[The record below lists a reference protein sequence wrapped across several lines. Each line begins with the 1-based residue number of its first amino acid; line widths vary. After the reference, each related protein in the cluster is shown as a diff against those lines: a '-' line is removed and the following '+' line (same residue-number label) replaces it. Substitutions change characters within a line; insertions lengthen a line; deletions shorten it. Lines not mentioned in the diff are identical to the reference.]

1 MQLNFLG
8 EQYKIVDTSQ
18 YGLIIEAYNDTLFIP
33 YEVLN
38 EAKSEA
44 PLYRVLGARGTVSA
58 IETNEFNKTASYG
71 ICFTRDKNYWIGDLD
86 GTSPGVK
93 LFQFRINQY
102 KLASDYKIITIAENG
117 YQRKDQR
124 SESEE
129 RILSDVKNID
139 RYLECIDTRKGYV
152 ERHIE
157 RLLHAVENYNSNK
170 KLLGLDS
177 ELIPLPI
184 KLTRDLFVKLNDADV
199 LYGSSKHYIKAIAT
213 ILDYK
218 IPLGENFYEAL
229 DKFQVKHDCKKF
241 VAPKVSSN
249 FNELE
254 AKVKEIQAKVP
265 PQPSANPSEESPL
278 ITTFKANIKDYKKEF
293 KSYGYQVIRITDLNY
308 SLYKVMTFGNNFTES
323 KIDFSA
329 VLTPSDILVTLTFP
343 SKWEACDAMKKLQPL
358 GYALEQKTFQI
369 LFPMPID
376 INDFGSIMMDLE
388 NMEQCLSDGT
398 PWFHGIVLE
407 EGFKFNKAKLTYTRR
422 FELITMNVKID
433 ESQVEVEVKFSN
445 KIFAPESSSV
455 QELKQSLADQYHLY
469 SNGKHF
475 RLTEFPKNFE
485 NLVKSVEIVSD
496 RLAKA
501 KKRYED
507 NEEMFLKMLDQIR
520 AAGFKDYNRELS
532 FRAST
537 MYADFYLNVDAE
549 FWTANVVILPDY
561 RLGKKGI
568 KLQDV
573 EFFKN
578 NPLYTKMNFGAD
590 DGARLS
596 LQSFDYLE
604 KNLKDLADLI
614 DDFKN
619 KSNTLLDSPDVKR
632 FRNMISYLDLEEFE
646 KDSKYYI
653 KYKGDYKNLPLEA
666 VYDKD
671 ENTCNLYIN
680 DKDFA
685 KSEHM
690 VKIKNFNN
698 GNVYT
703 SYTGYAYIKFTDMDD
718 FRHFV
723 KKFIKLLEEEPF
735 DSLDKFEGSSNDF
748 FYNLLVNL
756 GCPSI
761 KNIGTIIASKGTL
774 GDKFVDITIMT
785 DTECL
790 LLRIDKNKS
799 VDFTEVPSSW
809 SKYYTAIEDNA
820 DNFVIIVDGKKNI
833 EVLLKLVK
841 DGESTQTPTTESDLN
856 NVKNLYNTFGLAITE
871 TDTRIRAEGTLGFL
885 HAYCQTSRKSLRT
898 KVQFAKSYK
907 SNLDVSDYIPQIM
920 KIKGV
925 EVSDDIEEV
934 RVIISDI
941 SNLAGFL
948 SNVETFVKPDKIE
961 TSPFSKVKEQLVS
974 AGYKFDPPNRFVQD
988 STLTE
993 TAIYFEG
1000 SQVEVYL
1007 EFKDIVLKD
1016 SKDKELAFSCFLGL
1030 TNKHNH
1036 DIEDNGIVFYMQNKV
1051 VDIKEVVHTVNYFND
1066 AFSKVMAGKKNEVT
1080 EEKNIFIE
1088 GILEELKKQAFTVN
1102 DQKSLV
1108 KFEGFIK
1115 SMLINGIAYKKTKK
1129 VLLII
1134 HDSEFA
1140 KAFVNSLKGVGDL
1153 EIDDSIQGVFYV
1165 VTRQVNFFKEF
1176 FKRANSFTI
1185 QKSVDGLE
1193 NFEKVLGK
1201 LEFKKDVKDSIITY
1215 ISVDDHDVRS
1225 IKINMDTGAVR
1236 LVYRNSP
1243 LIAQNIEFL
1252 VGNAKVSSNFQKDY
1266 VLKFPTLKDASQSIG
1281 KYQGLPKPKH
1291 VKETVPQ
1298 EVQTAGVLE
1307 EPTEVVDNKS
1317 TFSEKV
1323 LLMLDKYEFMT
1334 DDDGSGIIPFL
1345 KTFGSIK
1352 LKGALWT
1359 KKDKVEVKLPVNTPT
1374 TIGVIKQVPTFDG
1387 VKHTGYVGDFEILSI
1402 SKPEG
1407 LEDVIK
1413 AVSGQGKMRKGD
1425 LINRVFDLKF
1435 KKTGDPDHDDAID
1448 RVLAYIKKNQKAL
1461 VSRADLG
1468 VWLLDNPKELTRYKL
1483 EYPSVMLMFYES
1495 DKFDVKKDPIFLKFY
1510 KSKAL
1515 SIIRQPFKTKDL
1527 NGNPCIGVCFYDAK
1541 TASKYKL
1548 KLIEEA
1554 KENDLT
1560 ITINGLDYK
1569 VVDINESLVTFESTL
1584 GIQFVSDYN
1593 FLNITVD
1600 TALEE

>member
-44 PLYRVLGARGTVSA
+44 PLYRVLGARGTISA

-102 KLASDYKIITIAENG
+102 KLASDYKIITIAEKS

-129 RILSDVKNID
+129 RILGTVKNVD
-139 RYLECIDTRKGYV
+139 RYLECIDTRKGFV

-157 RLLHAVENYNSNK
+157 KLFTAVENFNSNA
-170 KLLGLDS
+170 KLSNQSDRII
-177 ELIPLPI
+177 EIPF
-184 KLTRDLFVKLNDADV
+184 KLTRDLYMKIQDYV
-199 LYGSSKHYIKAIAT
+199 YSSSRNYILAIAT

-229 DKFQVKHDCKKF
+229 DRFQVKHDCKKF
-241 VAPKVSSN
+241 VAPKISSN

-278 ITTFKANIKDYKKEF
+278 ITTFKANINDYKKEF

-308 SLYKVMTFGNNFTES
+308 SLYKEMTFGINYNES

-329 VLTPSDILVTLTFP
+329 VFTPSDILVTLTFND
-343 SKWEACDAMKKLQPL
+343 KWEARDAMRKLQPL
-358 GYALEQKTFQI
+358 GYTFEQKLFQI

-376 INDFGSIMMDLE
+376 INDFGSIIMTLE

-398 PWFHGIVLE
+398 PWFHGIVTE

-422 FELITMNVKID
+422 FGLITVNIKLD
-433 ESQVEVEVKFSN
+433 GSQVELEIKFSN
-445 KIFAPESSSV
+445 KIFASESQTV
-455 QELKQSLADQYHLY
+455 QDLKQSLADQYHLY

-485 NLVKSVEIVSD
+485 NLVKSVELVSE
-496 RLAKA
+496 RLEKA
-501 KKRYED
+501 KKRYEEH
-507 NEEMFLKMLDQIR
+507 EEMFLKILDQIR
-520 AAGFKDYNRELS
+520 DAGFHDYNKELQFKATTS
-532 FRAST
+532 NAE
-537 MYADFYLNVDAE
+537 FYLNVDAE
-549 FWTANVVILPDY
+549 FWVVNINILPDY
-561 RLGKKGI
+561 RLEKKGI
-568 KLQDV
+568 KLQEI
-573 EFFKN
+573 EFIKN
-578 NPLYTKMNFGAD
+578 NPLYTKMTFHSDNRAS
-590 DGARLS
+590 LS
-596 LQSFDYLE
+596 IQSHEYLD
-604 KNLKDLADLI
+604 KCLKDLADLI
-614 DDFKN
+614 DNFKN
-619 KSNTLLDSPDVKR
+619 ANGLLDSPDAKR
-632 FRNMISYLDLEEFE
+632 FRNIVSYLELEEYE

-653 KYKGDYKNLPLEA
+653 KYRGTYENLPLEA

-671 ENTCNLYIN
+671 DNNCNLYIN
-680 DKDFA
+680 DKDFC
-685 KSEHM
+685 KSEYLT
-690 VKIKNFNN
+690 KIKNFKN
-698 GNVYT
+698 GTVNM
-703 SYTGYAYIKFTDMDD
+703 SYTGFAYIKFYDMDD

-723 KKFIKLLEEEPF
+723 KKFIKLLKEEPF
-735 DSLDKFEGSSNDF
+735 DPLEEFEKDTNP
-748 FYNLLVNL
+748 YKTMLINL
-756 GCPSI
+756 GCANI
-761 KNIGTIIASKGTL
+761 KNIGTILDFKGTL
-774 GDKFVDITIMT
+774 GNKVVKITIMT
-785 DTECL
+785 DDDRL
-790 LLRIDKNKS
+790 ILFIDKTKS
-799 VDFTEVPSSW
+799 AGFTEVPSSW
-809 SKYYTAIEDNA
+809 SKYYSEVEDNVNA
-820 DNFVIIVDGKKNI
+820 FVIVANGRKNI
-833 EVLLKLVK
+833 ESLLKLVK
-841 DGESTQTPTTESDLN
+841 DGDSIDTPTTDNDLK
-856 NVKNLYNTFGLAITE
+856 NVRALYKGFGLTVTE
-871 TDTRIRAEGTLGFL
+871 TETRIKAEGTLGL
-885 HAYCQTSRKSLRT
+885 LYAYCQTSRKSLRT
-898 KVQFAKSYK
+898 RIQFFKSYK
-907 SNLDVSDYIPQIM
+907 ANSDVSDFMPQFM
-920 KIKGV
+920 KIKGIDV
-925 EVSDDIEEV
+925 LDDIEEV
-934 RVIISDI
+934 RVMIDDVT
-941 SNLAGFL
+941 NLASFL
-948 SNVETFVKPDKIE
+948 SDVSTFEKPDKIE
-961 TSPFSKVKEQLVS
+961 TSSFSKVKDQLES

-988 STLTE
+988 ATLTE

-1000 SQVEVYL
+1000 NEVEVYL
-1007 EFKDIVLKD
+1007 EFKDIILKD
-1016 SKDKELAFSCFLGL
+1016 SKDKDLAFNSFASI
-1030 TNKHNH
+1030 TNKHKH
-1036 DIEDNGIVFYMQNKV
+1036 DIEDNGIVIYLANKV
-1051 VDIKEVVHTVNYFND
+1051 VDIKTIVHTINYFND
-1066 AFSKVMAGKKNEVT
+1066 AFSKIFNKQSEVL

-1088 GILEELKKQAFTVN
+1088 GVLEELKKQAFTVN

-1115 SMLINGIAYKKTKK
+1115 SMFIDGLAYKKTKK
-1129 VLLII
+1129 VLFKIQE
-1134 HDSEFA
+1134 SEFT
-1140 KAFVNSLKGVGDL
+1140 KAFINSLQGVGDL
-1153 EIDDSIQGVFYV
+1153 EVDDSIQGVFYV
-1165 VTRQVNFFKEF
+1165 TTRQVNFVKEF

-1185 QKSVDGLE
+1185 QKSVEGLE
-1193 NFEKVLGK
+1193 NFEKVLGN

-1252 VGNAKVSSNFQKDY
+1252 IGNAKVSNNFQKDY
-1266 VLKFPTLKDASQSIG
+1266 VLKFPTLKDATQSIG

-1291 VKETVPQ
+1291 VEETVPD
-1298 EVQTAGVLE
+1298 EVSNVGVIE
-1307 EPTEVVDNKS
+1307 EPTEVVTNKS

-1323 LLMLDKYEFMT
+1323 LLMLDKYGFMT
-1334 DDDGSGIIPFL
+1334 DDDGSGIIAFL
-1345 KTFGSIK
+1345 KTFGNVK
-1352 LKGALWT
+1352 MKGVLFA
-1359 KKDKVEVKLPVNTPT
+1359 KKDRVEVKLPVNTPT
-1374 TIGVIKQVPTFDG
+1374 TIGVIKQVPTFGG
-1387 VKHTGYVGDFEILSI
+1387 VKHTGYIGDFEILSI

-1407 LEDVIK
+1407 LEDVIN
-1413 AVSGQGKMRKGD
+1413 AVAGQGKMRKGD
-1425 LINRVFDLKF
+1425 LINRVYDLKF
-1435 KKTGDPDHDDAID
+1435 KKTGDVDHDDAID

-1569 VVDINESLVTFESTL
+1569 VIDINESLITFESTL

-1593 FLNITVD
+1593 FLDITVD
-1600 TALEE
+1600 TFLEE

>member
-18 YGLIIEAYNDTLFIP
+18 FGLIIEAYNDTLFIP

-102 KLASDYKIITIAENG
+102 KLASDYKIITIAESG

-199 LYGSSKHYIKAIAT
+199 IYGSSKHYIKAIAT

-229 DKFQVKHDCKKF
+229 DRFQIKHDCKKF
-241 VAPKVSSN
+241 IAPKVSSN

-278 ITTFKANIKDYKKEF
+278 IATFKANISDYKKEF
-293 KSYGYQVIRITDLNY
+293 KSYGYQCLRITDLNY
-308 SLYKVMTFGNNFTES
+308 SLYKVMTFSNNFTES

-329 VLTPSDILVTLTFP
+329 VLTPSDILVTLTFH
-343 SKWEACDAMKKLQPL
+343 SKWEARDAMKKLQPL
-358 GYALEQKTFQI
+358 GYAFEQKLFQI

-376 INDFGSIMMDLE
+376 INDFGSIMMSLE
-388 NMEQCLSDGT
+388 NMEQCLADGT
-398 PWFHGIVLE
+398 PWFHGIVQE

-422 FELITMNVKID
+422 FGLITMNVKID
-433 ESQVEVEVKFSN
+433 GPQVEVEVKFSN
-445 KIFAPESSSV
+445 KIFAPESKSV
-455 QELKQSLADQYHLY
+455 QILKENIQSTFHLY
-469 SNGKHF
+469 TNGKHL
-475 RLTEFPKNFE
+475 RLTEFPKNFSG
-485 NLVKSVEIVSD
+485 LVKAVEDASD

-507 NEEMFLKMLDQIR
+507 NEEMFLKMLDKIR
-520 AAGFKDYNRELS
+520 DIGFHDYNRELT
-532 FRAST
+532 FKAIT
-537 MYADFYLNVDAE
+537 PNAEFWIDIDAE
-549 FWTANVVILPDY
+549 FWTVNVALDADY
-561 RLGKKGI
+561 RLAKKGI
-568 KLQDV
+568 KV
-573 EFFKN
+573 SEIEFVKN
-578 NPLYTKMNFGAD
+578 NPLYTKMNFKNQEHVTF
-590 DGARLS
+590 S
-596 LQSFDYLE
+596 LQSFEHLDN
-604 KNLKDLADLI
+604 NLKDLEKLVS
-614 DDFKN
+614 DFKDAHG
-619 KSNTLLDSPDVKR
+619 LLDSPDAKR
-632 FRNMISYLDLEEFE
+632 FRNMISYLDLEEFD
-646 KDSKYYI
+646 KSSKYYI
-653 KYKGDYKNLPLEA
+653 KFKGEYAGLPLEA
-666 VYDKD
+666 VFDKD
-671 ENTCNLYIN
+671 ENTCNFYIN
-680 DKDFA
+680 DKDFC
-685 KSEHM
+685 KSEHLTK
-690 VKIKNFNN
+690 VKNFKN
-698 GNVYT
+698 GSVNM
-703 SYTGYAYIKFTDMDD
+703 SYTGYAYIKFNDMDD

-723 KKFIKLLEEEPF
+723 KKFIKLLQDEPF
-735 DSLDKFEGSSNDF
+735 DPLEEFETDNNK
-748 FYNLLVNL
+748 YMTMLNNL
-756 GCPSI
+756 GAKSPKTIGTLISASCNIGDINNVKVTIMSEVPSMIITIPKSDNPGFSSIPPSWGKLCDTVNENPSGFDLKVTGDSNMEKLFTSI
-761 KNIGTIIASKGTL
+761 KNGEKVDSPVTEQDLKNVRALYKG
-774 GDKFVDITIMT
+774 
-785 DTECL
+785 
-790 LLRIDKNKS
+790 
-799 VDFTEVPSSW
+799 
-809 SKYYTAIEDNA
+809 
-820 DNFVIIVDGKKNI
+820 
-833 EVLLKLVK
+833 
-841 DGESTQTPTTESDLN
+841 
-856 NVKNLYNTFGLAITE
+856 FGLAVTE
-871 TDTRIRAEGTLGFL
+871 TETRIKAEGKLGFL
-885 HAYCQTSRKSLRT
+885 HVYCQTSRKSLRSRA
-898 KVQFAKSYK
+898 QFSKSY
-907 SNLDVSDYIPQIM
+907 SANIDVSDYMPQFM

-925 EVSDDIEEV
+925 EVLDDTEEV
-934 RVIISDI
+934 RVMISDVA
-941 SNLAGFL
+941 NLGGFL
-948 SNVETFVKPDKIE
+948 SDVETFVKPDKVAMN
-961 TSPFSKVKEQLVS
+961 SYDKVKDQLTS
-974 AGYKFDPPNRFVQD
+974 AGYQFFPPNRFVQE

-1007 EFKDIVLKD
+1007 EFKDVVLKD

-1036 DIEDNGIVFYMQNKV
+1036 DVEDNGIVFYMSNKV
-1051 VDIKEVVHTVNYFND
+1051 VDIKEVVHTINYFND
-1066 AFSKVMAGKKNEVT
+1066 AFSKVMTGKKNEVV

-1088 GILEELKKQAFTVN
+1088 GVLEELKKQGFTVN

-1115 SMLINGIAYKKTKK
+1115 SMLIDGIAYKKTKK
-1129 VLLII
+1129 VLIKI
-1134 HDSEFA
+1134 QDSEFS
-1140 KAFVNSLKGVGDL
+1140 KAFVKSLHGVGDL
-1153 EIDDSIQGVFYV
+1153 EIDDSIQGVFYI

-1176 FKRANSFTI
+1176 FKRANKFTI
-1185 QKSVDGLE
+1185 EKSVSGLDD
-1193 NFEKVLGK
+1193 FEKALGK

-1215 ISVDDHDVRS
+1215 ISIDDHDIRS
-1225 IKINMDTGAVR
+1225 IKINMDTSAVR
-1236 LVYRNSP
+1236 IVYRNSP

-1291 VKETVPQ
+1291 VEETVPQ
-1298 EVQTAGVLE
+1298 EVQTAGVLQ

-1323 LLMLDKYEFMT
+1323 LLMLDKYEFIT
-1334 DDDGSGIIPFL
+1334 DDDGSGIIVFL

-1560 ITINGLDYK
+1560 VTINGLYYK

>member
-8 EQYKIVDTSQ
+8 EEYKVVSTGKD
-18 YGLIIEAYNDTLFIP
+18 GLIIEAYSDTLFIP

-102 KLASDYKIITIAENG
+102 KLASDYKIITIAESG

-129 RILSDVKNID
+129 RILETVKNVD

-157 RLLHAVENYNSNK
+157 KLFTAVEKFNSNAVLSGK
-170 KLLGLDS
+170 SK
-177 ELIPLPI
+177 EKIEIPF
-184 KLTRDLFVKLNDADV
+184 KLTRDL
-199 LYGSSKHYIKAIAT
+199 YIKIQDFIYAGSRNYILAIAT

-278 ITTFKANIKDYKKEF
+278 ITTFKANINDYKKRL
-293 KSYGYQVIRITDLNY
+293 KAMGYQVVRITDLNY
-308 SLYKVMTFGNNFTES
+308 DLYRPMSYGINFGES
-323 KIDFSA
+323 PVDFSA
-329 VLTPSDILVTLTFP
+329 ILTPSDILVTLTFTSRSEARDAI
-343 SKWEACDAMKKLQPL
+343 SKLKPL
-358 GYALEQKTFQI
+358 GYAFEQKQYQV
-369 LFPMPID
+369 LFSIPID
-376 INDFGSIMMDLE
+376 ITDFNSIQMTLE
-388 NMEQCLSDGT
+388 NLEQNLSDGT

-422 FELITMNVKID
+422 FGLITMNVKI
-433 ESQVEVEVKFSN
+433 EGPQVEVEVKFSN
-445 KIFAPESSSV
+445 KIFAPESKSV
-455 QELKQSLADQYHLY
+455 QILKENIQSTFHLY
-469 SNGKHF
+469 TNGKHL
-475 RLTEFPKNFE
+475 RLTEFPKNFSG
-485 NLVKSVEIVSD
+485 LVKAVEDASD
-496 RLAKA
+496 RLTKA

-507 NEEMFLKMLDQIR
+507 NEEMFLKILDKIR
-520 AAGFKDYNRELS
+520 DIGFHDYNRELT
-532 FRAST
+532 FKAIT
-537 MYADFYLNVDAE
+537 PNAEFWIDIDAE
-549 FWTANVVILPDY
+549 FWTINVALDADY
-561 RLGKKGI
+561 RLAKKGI
-568 KLQDV
+568 KV
-573 EFFKN
+573 SEIEFVKN
-578 NPLYTKMNFGAD
+578 NPLYTKMNFKNQEHVTF
-590 DGARLS
+590 S
-596 LQSFDYLE
+596 LQSFEHIDN
-604 KNLKDLADLI
+604 NLKDLEKLVS
-614 DDFKN
+614 DFKDAHG
-619 KSNTLLDSPDVKR
+619 LLDSPDAKR
-632 FRNMISYLDLEEFE
+632 FRNMISYLDLEEFD
-646 KDSKYYI
+646 KSSKYYI
-653 KYKGDYKNLPLEA
+653 KFKGEYAGLPLEA

-671 ENTCNLYIN
+671 ENTCNFYIN
-680 DKDFA
+680 DKDFC
-685 KSEHM
+685 KSEHLTK
-690 VKIKNFNN
+690 VKNFKN
-698 GNVYT
+698 GSVNM
-703 SYTGYAYIKFTDMDD
+703 SYTGYAYIKFKDMDD

-735 DSLDKFEGSSNDF
+735 DPLDKFKDSSNDF

-756 GCPSI
+756 GCESI
-761 KNIGTIIASKGTL
+761 KNIGTIVASKGTL
-774 GDKFVDITIMT
+774 GHNYVDITIMT
-785 DTECL
+785 DTDRL
-790 LLRIDKNKS
+790 LLSIDKTKS
-799 VDFTEVPSSW
+799 VGFTEVPSSW
-809 SKYYTAIEDNA
+809 SKYYTDIEDNA
-820 DNFVIIVDGKKNI
+820 DNFVLTVNDRKNI
-833 EVLLKLVK
+833 EAILKLVK
-841 DGESTQTPTTESDLN
+841 DGEVVDSPVTEQDL
-856 NVKNLYNTFGLAITE
+856 KNIRQLYKAFGLAVTE
-871 TDTRIRAEGTLGFL
+871 TETRIKAEGKLGFL
-885 HAYCQTSRKSLRT
+885 HVYCQTSRKSLRSRA
-898 KVQFAKSYK
+898 QFSKSYS
-907 SNLDVSDYIPQIM
+907 SNIDVSDYMPQFM

-925 EVSDDIEEV
+925 EVLDDTEEV
-934 RVIISDI
+934 RVMIGDVA
-941 SNLAGFL
+941 NLGGFL
-948 SNVETFVKPDKIE
+948 SDVETFVKPDKVAMN
-961 TSPFSKVKEQLVS
+961 SYDKVKDQLTS
-974 AGYKFDPPNRFVQD
+974 AGYQFFPPNRFVQD

-1007 EFKDIVLKD
+1007 EFKDVVLKD

-1036 DIEDNGIVFYMQNKV
+1036 DVEDNGIVFYMSNKV
-1051 VDIKEVVHTVNYFND
+1051 VDIKEVVHTINYFND
-1066 AFSKVMAGKKNEVT
+1066 AFSKVMTGKKNEVV

-1088 GILEELKKQAFTVN
+1088 GVLEELKKQGFTVN

-1115 SMLINGIAYKKTKK
+1115 SMLIDGIAYKKTKK
-1129 VLLII
+1129 VLFKIQ
-1134 HDSEFA
+1134 DSEFA

-1153 EIDDSIQGVFYV
+1153 EIDDSIQGVFYIT
-1165 VTRQVNFFKEF
+1165 TRQVNFVKEF
-1176 FKRANSFTI
+1176 FKRANSFTV

-1193 NFEKVLGK
+1193 NFENVLGK

-1266 VLKFPTLKDASQSIG
+1266 VLKFPTLKDATQSIG

-1291 VKETVPQ
+1291 VEETVPQ
-1298 EVQTAGVLE
+1298 EVQTAGVLA

-1323 LLMLDKYEFMT
+1323 LLMLDKYEFIS
-1334 DDDGSGIIPFL
+1334 DDDGSGIIVFL

-1352 LKGALWT
+1352 LKGTLWT
-1359 KKDKVEVKLPVNTPT
+1359 KKDKVEIKLSKDTPT
-1374 TIGVIKQVPTFDG
+1374 TIGILKQVPTFDG

-1407 LEDVIK
+1407 FEDVIK
-1413 AVSGQGKMRKGD
+1413 AVAGQGKMRKGD
-1425 LINRVFDLKF
+1425 LINRVYNLKF
-1435 KKTGDPDHDDAID
+1435 KKTGEPDHDDAID
-1448 RVLAYIKKNQKAL
+1448 RVLAYIKKNQKVL
-1461 VSRADLG
+1461 KSRADLG

-1483 EYPSVMLMFYES
+1483 EYPSVMLMFYEG

-1554 KENDLT
+1554 KENALT
-1560 ITINGLDYK
+1560 VTINGLAYK
-1569 VVDINESLVTFESTL
+1569 VIDINESLVTFESTL

-1600 TALEE
+1600 TILED

>member
-18 YGLIIEAYNDTLFIP
+18 HGLIIEAYNDTLFIP

-58 IETNEFNKTASYG
+58 LETNEFNKTASYG

-102 KLASDYKIITIAENG
+102 KLASDYKIITIAESG

-129 RILSDVKNID
+129 RILETVKNVD

-152 ERHIE
+152 EKHIE
-157 RLLHAVENYNSNK
+157 RLFHAVENFNSNAVLSGK
-170 KLLGLDS
+170 SK
-177 ELIPLPI
+177 EKIEIPF
-184 KLTRDLFVKLNDADV
+184 KLTRDLFIKIQDFVYSA
-199 LYGSSKHYIKAIAT
+199 SRHYILAIAT

-229 DKFQVKHDCKKF
+229 DRFQVKHDCKKF

-265 PQPSANPSEESPL
+265 PQPSATSSEESPL
-278 ITTFKANIKDYKKEF
+278 VTTFKANISDYKKEF

-308 SLYKVMTFGNNFTES
+308 SLYKVMTFGNNYKES

-329 VLTPSDILVTLTFP
+329 VFTPSDILVTLTFND
-343 SKWEACDAMKKLQPL
+343 KWEARDAMKKLQPL

-388 NMEQCLSDGT
+388 NMEHCLADGT
-398 PWFHGIVLE
+398 PWFHGIVQE

-422 FELITMNVKID
+422 FGLITMNVKIN
-433 ESQVEVEVKFSN
+433 ESQVEVEIKFSN
-445 KIFAPESSSV
+445 KIFAPESKSV
-455 QELKQSLADQYHLY
+455 QDLKNSLADQYHLY

-507 NEEMFLKMLDQIR
+507 NEEMFLKILDQIR
-520 AAGFKDYNRELS
+520 DAGFHDYNKELQ
-532 FRAST
+532 FRVST
-537 MYADFYLNVDAE
+537 LYAEFYLDVDAE
-549 FWTANVVILPDY
+549 FWTVNVMIHPDY
-561 RLGKKGI
+561 RLEKKGI
-568 KLQDV
+568 KLQEI
-573 EFFKN
+573 EFVKN

-590 DGARLS
+590 NRVRLS

-604 KNLKDLADLI
+604 KSLKHLTDLI
-614 DDFKN
+614 DDFKS
-619 KSNTLLDSPDVKR
+619 KVSSFLDSPEAKR

-653 KYKGDYKNLPLEA
+653 KYKGTYENLPLEA

-685 KSEHM
+685 KSEHLT
-690 VKIKNFNN
+690 KIKNFKN
-698 GNVYT
+698 GSVT
-703 SYTGYAYIKFTDMDD
+703 MSYTGYAYIRFSDMDD

-723 KKFIKLLEEEPF
+723 KKFIKLLKEEPF
-735 DSLDKFEGSSNDF
+735 DPLEEFEKDANP
-748 FYNLLVNL
+748 YKTMLINL
-756 GCPSI
+756 GAYKPTMIGNSI
-761 KNIGTIIASKGTL
+761 TASGPFGDYRLNIVIYIN
-774 GDKFVDITIMT
+774 V
-785 DTECL
+785 
-790 LLRIDKNKS
+790 NKMLVYLPKKDNPGFTGVPPKWGKYCDS
-799 VDFTEVPSSW
+799 VDESPEAFEMLVS
-809 SKYYTAIEDNA
+809 
-820 DNFVIIVDGKKNI
+820 GQKNI
-833 EVLLKLVK
+833 ELLLKTIK
-841 DGESTQTPTTESDLN
+841 DGEVVESPVTEQDL
-856 NVKNLYNTFGLAITE
+856 KNIRALYKGFGLAVTE
-871 TDTRIRAEGTLGFL
+871 TETRIKAEGTLGFL

-907 SNLDVSDYIPQIM
+907 SNLDVSDYMPQFM

-925 EVSDDIEEV
+925 EVSDDTEEV
-934 RVIISDI
+934 RVMISDGA
-941 SNLAGFL
+941 NLAGFL
-948 SNVETFVKPDKIE
+948 SKVETFEKPDKVE

-974 AGYKFDPPNRFVQD
+974 AGYKFDPPNRFAQD
-988 STLTE
+988 SNLTE

-1000 SQVEVYL
+1000 NEVEVYL
-1007 EFKDIVLKD
+1007 EFKDVVLED

-1030 TNKHNH
+1030 TNKHKH
-1036 DIEDNGIVFYMQNKV
+1036 DIEDNGIVFYMSNKV
-1051 VDIKEVVHTVNYFND
+1051 VLIKEVVHTINYFND
-1066 AFSKVMAGKKNEVT
+1066 AFSKVMTGKKNEVV

-1088 GILEELKKQAFTVN
+1088 GVLEELKKQAFTVN

-1115 SMLINGIAYKKTKK
+1115 SMFIDGLAYKKTKK
-1129 VLLII
+1129 VLFKIQ
-1134 HDSEFA
+1134 DSEFA

-1153 EIDDSIQGVFYV
+1153 EIDDTIQGVFYV
-1165 VTRQVNFFKEF
+1165 TTRQVNFFKEF

-1185 QKSVDGLE
+1185 QKSVEGLE

-1215 ISVDDHDVRS
+1215 ISIDDHDVRS

-1243 LIAQNIEFL
+1243 LIAQNIESL
-1252 VGNAKVSSNFQKDY
+1252 TGNAKVSSNFQKDY

-1334 DDDGSGIIPFL
+1334 DDDGSGIIVFL
-1345 KTFGSIK
+1345 KTFGDVK
-1352 LKGALWT
+1352 MKGVLFA
-1359 KKDKVEVKLPVNTPT
+1359 KKDRVEVKLPVNTPT
-1374 TIGVIKQVPTFDG
+1374 TIGVIKQVPTFSG

-1407 LEDVIK
+1407 LEGVIK
-1413 AVSGQGKMRKGD
+1413 AVAGQGKMRKGD
-1425 LINRVFDLKF
+1425 LINRVYDLKF
-1435 KKTGDPDHDDAID
+1435 KKVGNPDHDDAID
-1448 RVLAYIKKNQKAL
+1448 RILAYIKKNQKAL

-1560 ITINGLDYK
+1560 VTINGLDYK
-1569 VVDINESLVTFESTL
+1569 VIDINESLVTFESTL

-1593 FLNITVD
+1593 FLNIAVD

>member
-8 EQYKIVDTSQ
+8 EQYKIVDTNQ
-18 YGLIIEAYNDTLFIP
+18 LGLIIEAYNDTLFIP

-58 IETNEFNKTASYG
+58 LETNEFNKTASYG

-102 KLASDYKIITIAENG
+102 KLASDYKIITIAESG

-129 RILSDVKNID
+129 RILETVKNVD

-152 ERHIE
+152 EKHIE
-157 RLLHAVENYNSNK
+157 RLFHAVENFNSNAVLSGK
-170 KLLGLDS
+170 SK
-177 ELIPLPI
+177 EKIEIPF
-184 KLTRDLFVKLNDADV
+184 KLTRDLFMKIQDFVYSA
-199 LYGSSKHYIKAIAT
+199 SRHYILAIAT

-229 DKFQVKHDCKKF
+229 DRFQVKHDCKKF

-265 PQPSANPSEESPL
+265 PQPNATSSEESPL
-278 ITTFKANIKDYKKEF
+278 VTTFKANISDYKKEF

-329 VLTPSDILVTLTFP
+329 ILTPSDILVTLTFND
-343 SKWEACDAMKKLQPL
+343 KWEARDAMKKLQPL

-369 LFPMPID
+369 LFPMSID

-388 NMEQCLSDGT
+388 NMEHCLSDGT
-398 PWFHGIVLE
+398 PWFHGIVQE

-422 FELITMNVKID
+422 FGLITMNVKVNGP
-433 ESQVEVEVKFSN
+433 QVEVEIKFSN
-445 KIFAPESSSV
+445 KIFAPESKTV
-455 QELKQSLADQYHLY
+455 QDLKKSLADQYHLY

-507 NEEMFLKMLDQIR
+507 NEEMFLKILDQIR
-520 AAGFKDYNRELS
+520 DAGFHDYNKELQ
-532 FRAST
+532 FRVST
-537 MYADFYLNVDAE
+537 PYAEFYLDVDAE
-549 FWTANVVILPDY
+549 FWTVNVMILPDY
-561 RLGKKGI
+561 RLENKNI
-568 KLQDV
+568 KLQEI
-573 EFFKN
+573 EFVKN
-578 NPLYTKMNFGAD
+578 NPLYTKMNFGTD
-590 DGARLS
+590 NRVRLS

-604 KNLKDLADLI
+604 KSLKDLTDLI
-614 DDFKN
+614 DDFK
-619 KSNTLLDSPDVKR
+619 SNINSFLDSPEAKR

-653 KYKGDYKNLPLEA
+653 KYKGTYENLPLEA

-685 KSEHM
+685 KSEHLT
-690 VKIKNFNN
+690 KIKNFKN
-698 GNVYT
+698 GSVT
-703 SYTGYAYIKFTDMDD
+703 MSYTGYAYIRFSDMDD

-723 KKFIKLLEEEPF
+723 KKFIKLLKEEPF
-735 DSLDKFEGSSNDF
+735 DPLEEFEKDSNP
-748 FYNLLVNL
+748 YKTMLINL
-756 GCPSI
+756 GVYKPTMIGNSI
-761 KNIGTIIASKGTL
+761 TALGPFGDYRLNIVIYIN
-774 GDKFVDITIMT
+774 
-785 DTECL
+785 E
-790 LLRIDKNKS
+790 NKMLVYLPKKDNPGFTGVPPKWGKYCDS
-799 VDFTEVPSSW
+799 VDESPEAFEMLVS
-809 SKYYTAIEDNA
+809 
-820 DNFVIIVDGKKNI
+820 GQKNI
-833 EVLLKLVK
+833 ELLLKTIK
-841 DGESTQTPTTESDLN
+841 DGEVVESPVTEQDL
-856 NVKNLYNTFGLAITE
+856 KNIRALYKGFGLAVTE
-871 TDTRIRAEGTLGFL
+871 TETRIKAEGTLGFL

-907 SNLDVSDYIPQIM
+907 SNLDVSDYLPQFM

-925 EVSDDIEEV
+925 EVSDDTEEV
-934 RVIISDI
+934 RVMISDGA
-941 SNLAGFL
+941 NLAGFL
-948 SNVETFVKPDKIE
+948 SDVETFVKPDKVE

-974 AGYKFDPPNRFVQD
+974 AGYKFDPPNRFAQD
-988 STLTE
+988 SNLTE

-1000 SQVEVYL
+1000 NEVEVYL
-1007 EFKDIVLKD
+1007 EFKDVVLED

-1030 TNKHNH
+1030 TNKHKH
-1036 DIEDNGIVFYMQNKV
+1036 DIEDNGIVFYMSNKV
-1051 VDIKEVVHTVNYFND
+1051 VLIKEVVHTINYFND
-1066 AFSKVMAGKKNEVT
+1066 AFSKVMTGKKNEVV

-1088 GILEELKKQAFTVN
+1088 GVLEELKKQAFTVN
-1102 DQKSLV
+1102 DQKSLL

-1115 SMLINGIAYKKTKK
+1115 SMFIDGIAYKKTKK
-1129 VLLII
+1129 VLFKIQ
-1134 HDSEFA
+1134 DSEFA

-1185 QKSVDGLE
+1185 QKSVEGLE
-1193 NFEKVLGK
+1193 NFEKALGK

-1215 ISVDDHDVRS
+1215 ISIDDHDVRS

-1266 VLKFPTLKDASQSIG
+1266 VLKFPTLKDATQSIG

-1323 LLMLDKYEFMT
+1323 LLMLDKYEFIT
-1334 DDDGSGIIPFL
+1334 DDDGSGIIAFL
-1345 KTFGSIK
+1345 KTFGDVK
-1352 LKGALWT
+1352 MKGVLFA
-1359 KKDKVEVKLPVNTPT
+1359 KKDRVEVKLPVNTPT
-1374 TIGVIKQVPTFDG
+1374 TIGVIKQVPTFSG

-1407 LEDVIK
+1407 LEGVIK
-1413 AVSGQGKMRKGD
+1413 AVAGQGKMRKGD
-1425 LINRVFDLKF
+1425 LINRVYDLKF

-1448 RVLAYIKKNQKAL
+1448 RVLAYIKKNQKVL
-1461 VSRADLG
+1461 KSRADLG

-1541 TASKYKL
+1541 TSSKYKL

-1560 ITINGLDYK
+1560 VTINGLDYK
-1569 VVDINESLVTFESTL
+1569 VVDINESLITFESTL

-1593 FLNITVD
+1593 FLDITVD

>member
-18 YGLIIEAYNDTLFIP
+18 HGLIIEAYNDTLFIP

-58 IETNEFNKTASYG
+58 LETNEFNKTASYG

-102 KLASDYKIITIAENG
+102 KLASDYKIITIAESG

-129 RILSDVKNID
+129 RILETVKNVD

-152 ERHIE
+152 EKHIE
-157 RLLHAVENYNSNK
+157 RLFHAVENFNSNAVLSGK
-170 KLLGLDS
+170 SK
-177 ELIPLPI
+177 EKIEIPF
-184 KLTRDLFVKLNDADV
+184 KLTRDLFIKIQDFVYSA
-199 LYGSSKHYIKAIAT
+199 SRHYILAIAT

-229 DKFQVKHDCKKF
+229 DRFQVKHDCKKF

-265 PQPSANPSEESPL
+265 PQPSATSSEESPL
-278 ITTFKANIKDYKKEF
+278 VTTFKANISDYKKEF

-308 SLYKVMTFGNNFTES
+308 SLYKVMTFGNNYKES

-329 VLTPSDILVTLTFP
+329 VFTPSDILVTLTFND
-343 SKWEACDAMKKLQPL
+343 KWEARDAMKKLQPL

-388 NMEQCLSDGT
+388 NMEHCLADGT
-398 PWFHGIVLE
+398 PWFHGIVQE

-422 FELITMNVKID
+422 FGLITMNVKIN
-433 ESQVEVEVKFSN
+433 ESQVEVEIKFSN
-445 KIFAPESSSV
+445 KIFAPESKSV
-455 QELKQSLADQYHLY
+455 QDLKNSLADQYHLY

-507 NEEMFLKMLDQIR
+507 NEEMFLKILDQIR
-520 AAGFKDYNRELS
+520 DAGFHDYNKELQ
-532 FRAST
+532 FRVST
-537 MYADFYLNVDAE
+537 LYAEFYLDVDAE
-549 FWTANVVILPDY
+549 FWTVNVMIHPDY
-561 RLGKKGI
+561 RLEKKGI
-568 KLQDV
+568 KLQEI
-573 EFFKN
+573 EFVKN

-590 DGARLS
+590 NRVRLS

-604 KNLKDLADLI
+604 KSLKHLTDLI
-614 DDFKN
+614 DDFKS
-619 KSNTLLDSPDVKR
+619 KVSSFLDSPEAKR

-653 KYKGDYKNLPLEA
+653 KYKGTYENLPLEA

-671 ENTCNLYIN
+671 ENTCNFYIN

-685 KSEHM
+685 KSEHLT
-690 VKIKNFNN
+690 KIKNFKN
-698 GNVYT
+698 GSVT
-703 SYTGYAYIKFTDMDD
+703 MAYTGYAYIRFSDMDD

-723 KKFIKLLEEEPF
+723 KKFIKLLKEEPF
-735 DSLDKFEGSSNDF
+735 DPLEEFEKDANP
-748 FYNLLVNL
+748 YKTMLINL
-756 GCPSI
+756 GAYKPTMIGNSI
-761 KNIGTIIASKGTL
+761 TASGPFGDYRLNIVIYIN
-774 GDKFVDITIMT
+774 V
-785 DTECL
+785 
-790 LLRIDKNKS
+790 NKMLVYLPKKDNPGFTGVPPKWGKYCDS
-799 VDFTEVPSSW
+799 VDESPEAFEMLVS
-809 SKYYTAIEDNA
+809 
-820 DNFVIIVDGKKNI
+820 GQKNI
-833 EVLLKLVK
+833 ELLLKTIK
-841 DGESTQTPTTESDLN
+841 DGEVVESPVTEQDL
-856 NVKNLYNTFGLAITE
+856 KNIRALYKGFGLAVTE
-871 TDTRIRAEGTLGFL
+871 TETRIKAEGTLGFL

-907 SNLDVSDYIPQIM
+907 SNLDVSDYMPQFM

-925 EVSDDIEEV
+925 EVSDDTEEV
-934 RVIISDI
+934 RVMISDGA
-941 SNLAGFL
+941 NLAGFL
-948 SNVETFVKPDKIE
+948 SKVETFEKPDKVE

-974 AGYKFDPPNRFVQD
+974 AGYKFDPPNRFAQD
-988 STLTE
+988 SNLTE

-1000 SQVEVYL
+1000 NEVEVYL
-1007 EFKDIVLKD
+1007 EFKDVVLED

-1030 TNKHNH
+1030 TNKHKH
-1036 DIEDNGIVFYMQNKV
+1036 DIEDNGIVFYMSNKV
-1051 VDIKEVVHTVNYFND
+1051 VLIKEVVHTINYFND
-1066 AFSKVMAGKKNEVT
+1066 AFSKVMTGKKNEVV

-1088 GILEELKKQAFTVN
+1088 GVLEELKKQAFTVN

-1115 SMLINGIAYKKTKK
+1115 SMFIDGLAYKKTKK
-1129 VLLII
+1129 VLFKIQ
-1134 HDSEFA
+1134 DSEFA

-1153 EIDDSIQGVFYV
+1153 EIDDTIQGVFYV
-1165 VTRQVNFFKEF
+1165 TTRQVNFFKEF

-1185 QKSVDGLE
+1185 QKSVEGLE

-1215 ISVDDHDVRS
+1215 ISIDDHDVRS

-1243 LIAQNIEFL
+1243 LIAQNIESL
-1252 VGNAKVSSNFQKDY
+1252 TGNAKVSSNFQKDY

-1334 DDDGSGIIPFL
+1334 DDDGSGIIVFL
-1345 KTFGSIK
+1345 KTFGDVK
-1352 LKGALWT
+1352 MKGVLFA
-1359 KKDKVEVKLPVNTPT
+1359 KKDRVEVKLPVNTPT
-1374 TIGVIKQVPTFDG
+1374 TIGVIKQVPTFSG

-1407 LEDVIK
+1407 LEGVIK
-1413 AVSGQGKMRKGD
+1413 AVAGQGKMRKGD
-1425 LINRVFDLKF
+1425 LINRVYDLKF
-1435 KKTGDPDHDDAID
+1435 KKVGNPDHDDAID
-1448 RVLAYIKKNQKAL
+1448 RILAYIKKNQKAL

-1560 ITINGLDYK
+1560 VTINGLDYK
-1569 VVDINESLVTFESTL
+1569 VIDINESLVTFESTL

-1593 FLNITVD
+1593 FLNIAVD